1 MTALDT
7 DTRLL
12 SNDVLAKWLLEDF
25 PFRIQ
30 LSQMFP
36 FIPICGDRLRYA
48 TTGPLTP
55 GVTIDQDDAIA
66 EDTNRVAHPNR
77 GYQFAEIATHFRI
90 RYAAQDI
97 FSSNVNDQTAV
108 QAALAVRELLYK
120 FWTLFESGDRSR
132 DPTEFDGLLRLVDPA
147 NVIDLH
153 GRGLTLED
161 LDRAKEMVRGN
172 DGRGVEILTTS
183 VGKRAIN
190 TAFWNRGVH
199 PQYDIVEF
207 PAPDG
212 ESREEHVLHFEGAQ
226 VFVNDLNQVF
236 AYGDAGPGT
245 PLDPAEA
252 VSADGVHPPLATNIW
267 FFVLGE
273 GNLHGIVPKNARDI
287 IVRSTI
293 LGDGSSIVYHHTM
306 PAGIALGSASA
317 LAVVRNATI
326 PPVLQ
331 SLPAGSTLH
340 MNGESQ

>member
-1 MTALDT
+1 MSALSN

-30 LSQMFP
+30 LAQTFP

-55 GVTIDQDDAIA
+55 GVSIDQDDAIA
-66 EDTNRVAHPNR
+66 KDTNRPAHANR
-77 GYQFAEIATHFRI
+77 SYQFAEIATHFRI
-90 RYAAQDI
+90 PYAAQDI

-120 FWTLFESGDRSR
+120 FWTMFESGDRSR
-132 DPTEFDGLLRLVDPA
+132 NPTEFDGLLRLVDPA

-153 GRGLTLED
+153 ARGLTLED
-161 LDRAKEMVRGN
+161 LDRAREMVRSN
-172 DGRGVEILTTS
+172 DGRCVHMLTTS

-190 TAFWNRGVH
+190 SAFWNRGVH
-199 PQYDIVEF
+199 PQYDLVDCTG
-207 PAPDG
+207 PDG
-212 ESREEHVLHFEGAQ
+212 EDREEHVLHFEGAQ

-236 AYGDAGPGT
+236 GYGDAGPGI
-245 PLDPAEA
+245 PLDPVAA
-252 VSADGVHPPLATNIW
+252 LHADGVHPPLATNIW

-306 PAGIALGSASA
+306 PASIALGSAGA

-331 SLPAGSTLH
+331 SLPTESALH
-340 MNGESQ
+340 VNGESQ